1 MKTLLLI
8 MNLFPLLLSAV
19 KAVEDAVPLPGQGKK
34 KLDLVLDIVKSAYD
48 AGDDLLRSFAWDKV
62 VQVAIPMIT
71 KIVGALNNLGVFKK
85 SSPAPVQ

>member
-19 KAVEDAVPLPGQGKK
+19 KAVEEAVPLPGQGKK

-48 AGDDLLRSFAWDKV
+48 AGDDLLKSFAWDRV
-62 VQVAIPMIT
+62 VQVAIPMIA
-71 KIVGALNNLGVFKK
+71 KIVGALNDLGVFKK
-85 SSPAPVQ
+85 SAPQLAQ

>member
-19 KAVEDAVPLPGQGKK
+19 KAIEEAVPLPGQGKK

-48 AGDDLLRSFAWDKV
+48 AGDDLLKGFAWDKV
-62 VQVAIPMIT
+62 VQVAITMIT
-71 KIVGALNNLGVFKK
+71 RIVASLNDLGLFKK
-85 SSPAPVQ
+85 SVTQPAQ

>member
-19 KAVEDAVPLPGQGKK
+19 KAIEEAVPLPGQGKK

-48 AGDDLLRSFAWDKV
+48 AGDDLLKGFAWDKV

-71 KIVGALNNLGVFKK
+71 RIVASLNDLGLFKK
-85 SSPAPVQ
+85 SVTQPAQ